1 MEENT
6 RPSEQTELPISLQ
19 HLATNEPNLSSI
31 QQHTLCSRFEGKYGW
46 LDDLD
51 YVEEHRFP
59 AAYHRASRRT
69 RRCHCVKFVPTLQ
82 LLSSRICGEK
92 YEWRALNRLLVVQ
105 TGVSA
110 SQAKVFKAHAEP
122 QGLCKNLIN
131 ALKLLAN
138 QQKDGDSPIQSIV
151 TGLCERSRTG
161 IMEGLRNFIKVENH
175 SALDVGHLEEGIRPF
190 EVRRLKF
197 KEGCAEASIREGL
210 KELTLRAEEVGS
222 QKSRINVDHIAED
235 RWDRPWLTLT
245 GIPFAKQSTKELKAA
260 NGRNCTSNTKK

>member
-1 MEENT
+1 MGGST
-6 RPSEQTELPISLQ
+6 T
-19 HLATNEPNLSSI
+19 SI
-31 QQHTLCSRFEGKYGW
+31 MLKSTDFL
-46 LDDLD
+46 
-51 YVEEHRFP
+51 
-59 AAYHRASRRT
+59 RRT
-69 RRCHCVKFVPTLQ
+69 IVPAGGQGGVTVSDFAHIAIALLQ
-82 LLSSRICGEK
+82 NLWRK

-110 SQAKVFKAHAEP
+110 SQAKVFKAHAER
-122 QGLCKNLIN
+122 QGLCENLIN

-138 QQKDGDSPIQSIV
+138 HQKDGDSPIQSIV

-190 EVRRLKF
+190 EVRRPKF
-197 KEGCAEASIREGL
+197 KEGGPEASIREGP

-222 QKSRINVDHIAED
+222 QKSCFNVDHIAED
-235 RWDRPWLTLT
+235 KWDRPWLTLT